1 MHKRTLLD
9 FFQSSS
15 DTDSAQRRHDRNR
28 AVAQRRRDAAAPSLS
43 DDTDARTNVNSV
55 NPAHEGH
62 QYALTMDGEW
72 VNALTEVR
80 AEGVSYQCDC
90 PQKHRMKLVKPLGH
104 TDKRSFKSYF
114 AHVAVGWQG
123 ICSGGGE
130 GKEHKQAKHLLR
142 EWMRSPENSLV
153 FKETVCPHCSESR
166 VVGFNSC
173 DYQIIL
179 EQRSSDKAW
188 RYDCLL
194 VTRGTRQPTP
204 RYALEIVSTHWS
216 SEGKLDRTRG
226 AGVGI
231 AEFLAEDVIRTTTTA
246 TAGAGKRSEL
256 VLHNKRPLHRKC
268 AACKRKETE
277 QGMLAA
283 LEKERAEWIAQA
295 LVQWQE
301 YVRLDALRE
310 EEARSR
316 ALRWRR
322 MQEVAELDLMLAD
335 GALTDRSK
343 AMRLMRACCH
353 LLSIESTRW
362 RSVSLADIE
371 ASSTQLGF
379 RVEWRGGDGVRV
391 VGFVLIVDDD
401 WQRNGGEP
409 IQQALRTVWRVHDVP
424 REYTQAI
431 SADTVLRRAAVM
443 LQAYASDPQPR
454 LGFRDCLFAMLVQV
468 ENEHQICA
476 TCGLQGHRSFAC
488 RQRFCVRCGNRGHSF
503 GECFARKSVHGVSLS

>member
-15 DTDSAQRRHDRNR
+15 DTDSAQRLHDCGR
-28 AVAQRRRDAAAPSLS
+28 AVAQRRRDAAAPPLS
-43 DDTDARTNVNSV
+43 DDTDARTNGNSL

-62 QYALTMDGEW
+62 LYALTMDGEW

-130 GKEHKQAKHLLR
+130 GKAHKQAKHLLR
-142 EWMRSPENSLV
+142 EWMLTPGHWIFFE
-153 FKETVCPHCSESR
+153 ETICTNCSQPR
-166 VVGFNSC
+166 LVGFSSG
-173 DYQIIL
+173 DYRIIL

-194 VTRGTRQPTP
+194 VTRASTRKPTP
-204 RYALEIVSTHWS
+204 HYALEIVSTHWS
-216 SEGKLDRTRG
+216 SEAKLDHTRG
-226 AGVGI
+226 TGVGI
-231 AEFLAEDVIRTTTTA
+231 AEFLAEDVIRTA
-246 TAGAGKRSEL
+246 TAGAGKRSDL
-256 VLHNKRPLHRKC
+256 VLHNKRPLRRKC
-268 AACKRKETE
+268 AACKRKEVE

-283 LEKERAEWIAQA
+283 LEKERDEWIAQA
-295 LVQWQE
+295 FVQWQE
-301 YVRLDALRE
+301 YVRLDMLQAV
-310 EEARSR
+310 EARSR
-316 ALRWRR
+316 ALRRR
-322 MQEVAELDLMLAD
+322 RVQEVAELDQMLTD

-362 RSVSLADIE
+362 GSVSLADIKD
-371 ASSTQLGF
+371 SSTQLGF
-379 RVEWRGGDGVRV
+379 RVEWGGRDGVRV
-391 VGFVLIVDDD
+391 AGFVLIVDDD
-401 WQRNGGEP
+401 WQRNGGEL
-409 IQQALRTVWRVHDVP
+409 IQHALRTVWRVHDVP

-431 SADTVLRRAAVM
+431 SADTVLRRAAVA
-443 LQAYASDPQPR
+443 LQAYASDYQPS
-454 LGFRDCLFAMLVQV
+454 LGFKDCLFAMLVQV